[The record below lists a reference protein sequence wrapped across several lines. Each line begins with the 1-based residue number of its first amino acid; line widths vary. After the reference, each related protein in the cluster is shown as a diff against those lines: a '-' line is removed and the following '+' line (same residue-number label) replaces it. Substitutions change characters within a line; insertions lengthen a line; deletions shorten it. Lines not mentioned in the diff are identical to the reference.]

1 MPFINRCGGGGSAK
15 LQSKTVKSTT
25 SKQTVS
31 PDSGYDGFSSVTVS
45 PIKLQAKSVSPLT
58 TSAKVFPDAGYDGL
72 SQVTVNAMD
81 LVSKTVTPTNE
92 KQTVLPGAGYDGL
105 SSVVVNAAPLETKNI
120 TQTGTFTPSSGKI
133 GFSKVT
139 VNDSNL
145 VAANI
150 KKGVSIF
157 GVTGALDSGGPC
169 GSVKASGT
177 YENTLNIEDVPS
189 DWAECILIYKPS
201 TLGVSLP
208 SAADK
213 NIVGIIAGRYGDGS
227 IGCHFVMALTKD
239 GYEYYSESK
248 ATGVNISFSQ
258 NRISINVSTS
268 STFSLI
274 SEHGSDTRYEYIVVA
289 GGDSSSS
296 SSTDPAPS
304 SPETTI

>member
-25 SKQTVS
+25 SQQTVS

-58 TSAKVFPDAGYDGL
+58 TSAKVFPDTGYDGL
-72 SQVTVNAMD
+72 SQVTVNKMD

-120 TQTGTFTPSSGKI
+120 TQTGTFTPSSGKV
-133 GFSKVT
+133 GFSQVT

-145 VAANI
+145 VTANI

-157 GVTGALDSGGPC
+157 GVTGALSLGTAGRI
-169 GSVKASGT
+169 KASGT
-177 YENTLNIEDVPS
+177 YENTLNIEDVSS
-189 DWAECILIYKPS
+189 DWTKCILLYKPS
-201 TLGVSLP
+201 AVGLALP

-213 NIVGIIAGRYGDGS
+213 HIVGVIASQYLGS
-227 IGCHFVMALTKD
+227 SEIETVVVLTKD
-239 GYEYYSESK
+239 GYDRYSGSQAK
-248 ATGVNISFSQ
+248 GVNISFSR
-258 NRISINVSTS
+258 NKISINASTS
-268 STFSLI
+268 STFSLM
-274 SEHGSDTRYEYIVVA
+274 SEQDGNAGYEYVVFTS
-289 GGDSSSS
+289 GDNSSS
-296 SSTDPAPS
+296 SSTDPVPS
-304 SPETTI
+304 SPGTTI

>member
-25 SKQTVS
+25 SQQTVS

-58 TSAKVFPDAGYDGL
+58 TSAKVFPDTGYDGL
-72 SQVTVNAMD
+72 SQVTVNKID

-120 TQTGTFTPSSGKI
+120 TQTGTFTPSSGKV
-133 GFSKVT
+133 GFSQVT

-157 GVTGALDSGGPC
+157 GVTGALDSGGIS
-169 GSVKASGT
+169 GLVKASGT
-177 YENTLNIEDVPS
+177 NNNTLNIEDVSS
-189 DWAECILIYKPS
+189 DWAECILIYRPS
-201 TLGVSLP
+201 VLGVSLP

-213 NIVGIIAGRYGDGS
+213 KIVGIIASQYGDGS
-227 IGCHFVMALTKD
+227 IGFSSVLALTKD
-239 GYEYYSESK
+239 GYERYSESN
-248 ATGVNISFSQ
+248 ATGVHISFSQ

-268 STFSLI
+268 SMFSLM
-274 SEHGSDTRYEYIVVA
+274 SEYGSDARYEYIVDA

>member
-45 PIKLQAKSVSPLT
+45 PIKLQSKPVSPLT
-58 TSAKVFPDAGYDGL
+58 TTVKVFPD
-72 SQVTVNAMD
+72 T
-81 LVSKTVTPTNE
+81 
-92 KQTVLPGAGYDGL
+92 GYDGL

-120 TQTGTFTPSSGKI
+120 THAGTFTPSSGKV
-133 GFSKVT
+133 GFSQVT

-157 GVTGALDSGGPC
+157 GVTGALSIGTTGKIKPSGNN
-169 GSVKASGT
+169 V
-177 YENTLNIEDVPS
+177 NTLNIEDVSS
-189 DWAECILIYKPS
+189 DWTECIVLYRPS
-201 TLGVSLP
+201 AVGLSLP

-213 NIVGIIAGRYGDGS
+213 IIVGVIVSQYLGS
-227 IGCHFVMALTKD
+227 SELESVMALTKD
-239 GYEYYSESK
+239 GYDRYSGSK

-258 NRISINVSTS
+258 NRISINVSMS
-268 STFSLI
+268 STFSLM
-274 SEHGSDTRYEYIVVA
+274 SEQDGNAGYEYIVFA
-289 GGDSSSS
+289 GADSSSS
-296 SSTDPAPS
+296 SSTDHSPS

>member
-25 SKQTVS
+25 SEQTVS

-45 PIKLQAKSVSPLT
+45 PIKLQAKPVSPLT
-58 TSAKVFPDAGYDGL
+58 TSVKVFPDTGYDGL
-72 SQVTVNAMD
+72 SQVTVNQMD
-81 LVSKTVTPTNE
+81 LISREVTPTNE

-105 SSVVVNAAPLETKNI
+105 SSVVVKPTPLEPKNI
-120 TQTGTFTPSSGKI
+120 TQTGTFTPSSGKV
-133 GFSKVT
+133 GFSQVT

-157 GVTGALDSGGPC
+157 GVTGALDSGGTV
-169 GSVKASGT
+169 GTVKASGT
-177 YENTLNIEDVPS
+177 NENTLNIEGVSS
-189 DWAECILIYKPS
+189 DWVECILIYRPS

-213 NIVGIIAGRYGDGS
+213 IIVGVIASQYEDGS
-227 IGCHFVMALTKD
+227 IGLDSVIALTKD
-239 GYEYYSESK
+239 GYERYSQSN

-258 NRISINVSTS
+258 NRISINVSIS
-268 STFSLI
+268 STFSLM
-274 SEHGSDTRYEYIVVA
+274 SEYDSGARYEYIVFA
-289 GGDSSSS
+289 EADSSSS
-296 SSTDPAPS
+296 SSTDPSPS
-304 SPETTI
+304 SPETTV